1 MVQDIRPS
9 TSYNPLFMQW
19 LGVRMPCCMFLCID
33 SSSILSGFPLVAFCH
48 HQRLKMG
55 FWPRLLLCGV
65 FAVCLS
71 GVAHAEDDEAVEAK
85 EEATPAV
92 ETDKIIDGFSAADRE
107 KMTDGSEKH
116 EFQAEVSRLMD
127 IIINSLYTDK
137 QVFLRELISNAA
149 DALEKAR
156 FHSVQDESF
165 LGDTK
170 DLEVKLEHDADA
182 KTISIIDTGVG
193 MTKADLINNL
203 GTVAKSGTTN
213 FLEAMAEGA
222 DANLIGQ
229 FGVGFYSAFLVADKV
244 SVTSKCNDDPVQH
257 VWESSADASF
267 VVVDDPRGNTLGRGS
282 RVTLHLKEDAHDY
295 LSEDKL
301 KEMAKKYSQFIQFP
315 IYVKV
320 KKEVDADTEEDDD
333 DKDDDEEEKKDDV
346 ETKDDDEKEE
356 EEEEKKPK
364 KKTVFEWEQVNTQ
377 KAIWLRAK
385 EDVTEEEYN
394 EFYKGI
400 SKDYLDPLAYTHF
413 NAEGEIEFKSILY
426 LPKKAPFDMMDNY
439 WGKKSEV
446 KLYVR
451 RVLVAEKFED
461 LLPRY
466 LNFVRGIVDSDDLPL
481 NVSREQL
488 QQNKIMKV
496 ISKKLV
502 RKVLELMKKL
512 AKEED
517 AGDDE
522 DEEKDDEEKEEKEEK
537 KEDSEEKKDKKDEES
552 TWAKFYKEFNKNL
565 KMGCYEDDSNRSKI
579 SKLLRFSTTKSE
591 DKDISLDKYL
601 DRMQESQES
610 IYYMSG
616 DNMEVMK
623 KAPALQVFKKKDIE
637 VLMLSDHL
645 DEPCIQKLADYEGK
659 KFVSIQKADVKLDE
673 TEEEKKKFSKLK
685 DMYKPLTDWWKEKL
699 TDYTEK
705 GAMKDAGVKIE
716 KVELSKRLTESPVV
730 VVTSQFGYSAQQ
742 EKIMKAQAFQNKDQ
756 MGMMAGRKTLEVNAN
771 HPVIVDLLSKV
782 KGDKEDAT
790 ALDTAQV
797 LFQTAL
803 IESGYEIADPSALV
817 NRVYRLMSKEL
828 GVDPDAPIKEIEVP
842 EEEEEA
848 DEDDKDDSDSE
859 KEDEESKPEEG
870 EKAEL

>member
-1 MVQDIRPS
+1 M
-9 TSYNPLFMQW
+9 NPKI
-19 LGVRMPCCMFLCID
+19 FLIFGLLAFGTWD
-33 SSSILSGFPLVAFCH
+33 VA
-48 HQRLKMG
+48 R
-55 FWPRLLLCGV
+55 
-65 FAVCLS
+65 A
-71 GVAHAEDDEAVEAK
+71 DDEEPAA
-85 EEATPAV
+85 EAT
-92 ETDKIIDGFSAADRE
+92 EDKVVDGFSESDRE
-107 KMTDGSEKH
+107 KMSEGSEKH

-156 FHSVQDESF
+156 FHSVQDEAY

-170 DLEVKLEHDADA
+170 DLEVKIEFDADS
-182 KTISIIDTGVG
+182 KTISIIDTGIG
-193 MTKADLINNL
+193 MSKADLINNL

-213 FLEAMAEGA
+213 FLEAMADGA

-244 SVTSKCNDDPVQH
+244 SVTSKCNDDPTQH

-267 VVVDDPRGNTLGRGS
+267 TVVADPRGNTLGRGS
-282 RVTLHLKEDAHDY
+282 RVTLHLKEDAHEY
-295 LSEDKL
+295 LAEDKL
-301 KEMAKKYSQFIQFP
+301 KDTAKKYSQCIQFP

-320 KKEVDADTEEDDD
+320 KKEVDVDADDEDDD
-333 DKDDDEEEKKDDV
+333 DDDDDEKDDDEKKDDV
-346 ETKDDDEKEE
+346 EAKDDEKEE
-356 EEEEKKPK
+356 EDEEEKKPK

-377 KAIWLRAK
+377 KAIWLRSK

-394 EFYKGI
+394 EFYKTV

-413 NAEGEIEFKSILY
+413 NAEGEIEFKSVLF
-426 LPKKAPFDMMDNY
+426 LPKKAPFDQMDNY
-439 WGKKSEV
+439 WTKKAEV

-451 RVLVAEKFED
+451 RVLVADKFED

-466 LNFVRGIVDSDDLPL
+466 LNFVKGVVDSDDLPL

-488 QQNKIMKV
+488 QQSKIMKV

-502 RKVLELMKKL
+502 RKILELMKKL

-517 AGDDE
+517 SGDEDE
-522 DEEKDDEEKEEKEEK
+522 DEEKEDKEDEEEEKEK
-537 KEDSEEKKDKKDEES
+537 KKEKKDKKDEES
-552 TWAKFYKEFNKNL
+552 GWSKFYKEFAKNL

-579 SKLLRFSTTKSE
+579 SKLLRFVSTKSE
-591 DKDISLDKYL
+591 GREISLDKYL
-601 DRMQESQES
+601 DRMAESQES

-616 DNMEVMK
+616 ESLDIMA
-623 KAPALQVFKKKDIE
+623 KAPAMQIFKKKDLE

-659 KFVSIQKADVKLDE
+659 KFVSIQKADVRLDE
-673 TEEEKKKFSKLK
+673 SEEEKKRFSKVK
-685 DMYKPLTDWWKEKL
+685 DMYKPLTDWWKETL
-699 TDYTEK
+699 TELTEK
-705 GAMKDAGVKIE
+705 GAMKEAGVK
-716 KVELSKRLTESPVV
+716 VEAVTVSKRLTDSPVV

-756 MGMMAGRKTLEVNAN
+756 LSMMSGRKTLEINPN
-771 HPVIVDLLSKV
+771 HPVVADLLNKV
-782 KGDKEDAT
+782 KADKSDKA
-790 ALDTAQV
+790 AVDTAQV

-803 IESGYEIADPSALV
+803 IESGYELADASALV

-828 GVDPDAPIKEIEVP
+828 GVDPDAPIKEVEVP
-842 EEEEEA
+842 EEEEAEEESESEGG
-848 DEDDKDDSDSE
+848 DEE
-859 KEDEESKPEEG
+859 KEEDGDAEEEKEAKDEM
-870 EKAEL
+870 

>member
-1 MVQDIRPS
+1 VCGQKFL
-9 TSYNPLFMQW
+9 LFGALAVHLW
-19 LGVRMPCCMFLCID
+19 GTVR
-33 SSSILSGFPLVAFCH
+33 
-48 HQRLKMG
+48 
-55 FWPRLLLCGV
+55 
-65 FAVCLS
+65 
-71 GVAHAEDDEAVEAK
+71 AEDG
-85 EEATPAV
+85 EEATEAG
-92 ETDKIIDGFSAADRE
+92 EGTQAEDKIVDGFSTADLA
-107 KMTDGSEKH
+107 KMADGSEKH
-116 EFQAEVSRLMD
+116 EFQAEVNRLMD

-137 QVFLRELISNAA
+137 QVFIRELISNAA

-165 LGDTK
+165 LGDVK
-170 DLEVKLEHDADA
+170 DLEVKVEHDPDA
-182 KTISIIDTGVG
+182 KTITIIDTGVG
-193 MTKADLINNL
+193 MSKADLINNL

-213 FLEAMAEGA
+213 FLEAMAEGS

-244 SVTSKCNDDPVQH
+244 TVTSKCNEDPVQH

-267 VVVDDPRGNTLGRGS
+267 TVVDDPRGNTLGRGT
-282 RVTLHLKEDAHDY
+282 RVTLQLKEDAHDY

-301 KEMAKKYSQFIQFP
+301 KEMSKKYSQFIQFP

-320 KKEVDADTEEDDD
+320 KKEVEAEAEEEDDD
-333 DKDDDEEEKKDDV
+333 DDKEDEEKDDV
-346 ETKDDDEKEE
+346 EAKDDDEKEDE
-356 EEEEKKPK
+356 EEVEKKTPQ
-364 KKTVFEWEQVNTQ
+364 KKTVYEWEQVNTQ

-394 EFYKGI
+394 EFYKSI

-426 LPKKAPFDMMDNY
+426 LPKKAPFDMTDNY
-439 WGKKSEV
+439 WTKKSDV

-451 RVLVAEKFED
+451 RVLVAEKFEE

-466 LNFVRGIVDSDDLPL
+466 LNFVRGVVDSDDLPL

-512 AKEED
+512 AKEEES
-517 AGDDE
+517 GDDE
-522 DEEKDDEEKEEKEEK
+522 DEEKEDGEDDK
-537 KEDSEEKKDKKDEES
+537 KEDEEEKEEKKDKKDEET

-565 KMGCYEDDSNRSKI
+565 KMGCYEDDSNRSKL
-579 SKLLRFSTTKSE
+579 SKLLRFISTKSD

-616 DNMEVMK
+616 DSIEIMK

-637 VLMLSDHL
+637 VLMLADHL

-673 TEEEKKKFSKLK
+673 SEDEKKRFSKLK
-685 DMYKPLTDWWKEKL
+685 DMYKPLTDWWKDKL
-699 TDYTEK
+699 TDLTEK
-705 GAMKDAGVKIE
+705 GAMKAAGVKIE

-756 MGMMAGRKTLEVNAN
+756 LSTMSGRKTLEVNPN
-771 HPVIVDLLSKV
+771 HPVIIDLLSKV
-782 KGDKEDAT
+782 KADKEDST
-790 ALDTAQV
+790 ALGSAEV

-803 IESGYEIADPSALV
+803 IESGYEIADPSSLV
-817 NRVYRLMSKEL
+817 SRVYRLMSKEL
-828 GVDPDAPIKEIEVP
+828 GVDPDAPMKEVEVP

-848 DEDDKDDSDSE
+848 EEEDKDDSEDNDE
-859 KEDEESKPEEG
+859 EEAEDEDGSNEG
-870 EKAEL
+870 KKGDEL